1 MARSRIP
8 PYRQIAATV
17 RARIEAGELVSG
29 DQVPSAN
36 DLAETYEVSRGT
48 ALRALRV
55 LRDEGLIEV
64 TQGWGSFVK

>member
-1 MARSRIP
+1 
-8 PYRQIAATV
+8 
-17 RARIEAGELVSG
+17 VSG
-29 DQVPSAN
+29 DQVPTAN

-55 LRDEGLIEV
+55 LRDEGLTEV